1 MVESPDE
8 KRGLSYRDAGVD
20 IDAQD
25 EAIRRLRP
33 HARSTHTKE
42 VLADIGTFGGL
53 FHLTPKGIKD
63 PVLVA
68 STDGVGTKLKIAV
81 MAGRHDGVG
90 YDLVS
95 HCVNDIL
102 VQGAIP
108 LFFLDYFATGK
119 LDPGVV
125 EAVLS
130 GMARACREVGCA
142 LIGGE
147 LAEMGDL
154 YRPGDYDIA
163 GFIVGAVERAHVITG
178 AGIRPGDVVL
188 ALPSVGLHTNGYSL
202 ARKIFFDRLG
212 LSHDARID
220 VLGGT
225 VADVLLA
232 PHRSYLAPLKRLI
245 GTGKLKGL
253 AHITGGGIT
262 DNVPRI
268 LPAGCAARIDRSR
281 IQVLPVFRFLQEKG
295 VVAQSE
301 MWRTFNMG
309 VGMVIVT
316 SSADAGAVEKHLADC
331 GETPVRIGVIEQGAR
346 GVVYED

>member
-1 MVESPDE
+1 MTADDS
-8 KRGLSYRDAGVD
+8 KSLSYRQSGVD

-53 FHLTPKGIKD
+53 FHFAQRGFAD

-68 STDGVGTKLKIAV
+68 STDGVGTKLKVAAMSGV
-81 MAGRHDGVG
+81 HDTVG

-102 VQGAIP
+102 VQGAFP
-108 LFFLDYFATGK
+108 LFFLDYFAAGK
-119 LDPGVV
+119 LEPAIV
-125 EAVLS
+125 EAVVS
-130 GMARACREVGCA
+130 GMARACREAGCA

-163 GFIVGAVERAHVITG
+163 GFIVGAVERDRLITG
-178 AGIRPGDVVL
+178 EKIAPGDVL
-188 ALPSVGLHTNGYSL
+188 LGLPSVGLHTNGYSL

-212 LSHDARID
+212 MRHDTM
-220 VLGGT
+220 VPELGAT
-225 VADVLLA
+225 VGGLLLA
-232 PHRSYLAPLKRLI
+232 PHRSYLAPLKELVTRRL
-245 GTGKLKGL
+245 LKGL
-253 AHITGGGIT
+253 AHITGGGLT

-268 LPAGCAARIDRSR
+268 LPEGCTAVFRREAID
-281 IQVLPVFRFLQEKG
+281 VLPIFRFMQREGG
-295 VVAQSE
+295 VPDDD

-309 VGMVIVT
+309 VGMVLAV
-316 SSADAGAVEKHLADC
+316 SPKDAPEVEAHLLGLGERC
-331 GETPVRIGVIEQGAR
+331 GRIGVVEAGPR
-346 GVVYED
+346 RVVYRG